1 MTMQI
6 NFETYLFR
14 PCSAFSLIYKLKH
27 CCCRPKK
34 WAVTPPAPGS
44 NTTEE
49 NTTLLLSSNVE
60 SVIKENYKQQPRG
73 WAQLAPPEISQGVL
87 LVGQQSM
94 ECMATCGDWKAQ
106 TVLGIPAE
114 QSELSHTK
122 GLEATEQYM
131 SLNRIYSKK
140 PSKALLRRIQN
151 KRTEYH
157 CSDISSG
164 KY

>member
-1 MTMQI
+1 MQI

-14 PCSAFSLIYKLKH
+14 PCSALLLIYKLKH
-27 CCCRPKK
+27 RCCRPKK
-34 WAVTPPAPGS
+34 RSS
-44 NTTEE
+44 NTTDTSNTAKE